1 MAGVDFTYDTR
12 EIRRSAGQIREC
24 LNRVE
29 KLRSQSV
36 GQVRSAVSGSFA
48 GEAADALDE
57 RLDAAQRELNEMASQ
72 LSVLYAGVLLF
83 VQRLEELD
91 AELAQQMNG

>member
-1 MAGVDFTYDTR
+1 MAGADFTYDTR
-12 EIRRSAGQIREC
+12 EIRRRAKQVQEC

-36 GQVRSAVSGSFA
+36 RQVQSAVNGSFM

-57 RLDAAQRELNEMASQ
+57 RLNRAQRELNDMANR
-72 LSVLYAGVLLF
+72 LNILYAGMSHF
-83 VQRLEELD
+83 ARRLEELD
-91 AELAQQMNG
+91 AELAKQING